1 MDLLQEDVLTNWVQR
16 TFTNANQ
23 KTTVQ
28 FAIMIT
34 VTTLSFPKKDCHVIS
49 AMLQIKTVQKTFQK
63 LLQNCVQN
71 TFLMRSALL
80 QTIKEVMKEDVCLE
94 HVDVENQKN
103 VWSVKQMDVTM
114 DITIQ
119 LMVNILLQQWSHSCS
134 SVLPWFW

>member
-1 MDLLQEDVLTNWVQR
+1 
-16 TFTNANQ
+16 
-23 KTTVQ
+23 
-28 FAIMIT
+28 MIT

-119 LMVNILLQQWSHSCS
+119 LMVNILLQQ
-134 SVLPWFW
+134 